1 MANNNFINVSAVA
14 PSLALADIKK
24 NIETHKELINIAAER
39 GNNILVFPELSL
51 TGTTVGD
58 LFLQGSFLDSAY
70 SGLIEL
76 AKFTSK
82 YSDLLVVVGLPLQVS
97 GRTYNV
103 AAALL
108 NGEVLGFTPKYKLN
122 DYDTYQESRYFASL
136 NLESEEIF
144 TNDEN
149 LFSYSPYTI
158 CDKNSSRYV
167 NISILV
173 GSDID
178 SSEVLSK
185 VENTK
190 SDIIINPNSEAELL
204 FSEKTRTEK
213 ITHMSAETRT
223 AIISAY
229 TGSGESSSNYIYQG
243 AGIISELG
251 ENLVEVKESFDNDEP
266 ALAETIISLSPIR
279 FSQRKI
285 KANLSSNF
293 ATYAEL
299 NFVDPKFS
307 KLAKKRYPFVRT
319 DDIRSF
325 DKNNNDIKY
334 LFDRCI
340 NLQAAGLTRRIK
352 QIHAKTMVIGVSGG
366 LDSTVA
372 LLVCDRAREL
382 LGLDQDSIMA
392 VTMPGFGSSK
402 GSKNNTE
409 ILAEALD
416 IDLKEISI
424 VPATTQ
430 HLEDI
435 GHDINIH
442 DLTYENAQARERT
455 QILMDLSNKHNG
467 LVIGTG
473 DLSEMALGWCTYNGD
488 QMSMYA
494 VNSSLPKTTMR
505 YLLNIAYDKYKES
518 NPQLA
523 KVLNDIVTA
532 PVSPELLPP
541 DADGNITQKTE
552 EQIGSYTLHD
562 FFLYHYC
569 YRGNSIADTFSLA
582 KANFICASSADKK
595 EQISRETAG
604 AETFS
609 EEEIKTTFKTFIRR
623 LYTQQFKRKASPDA
637 IKVTELGLSASGD
650 FQIPSD
656 LNISI
661 FMDEIDNL

>member
-14 PSLALADIKK
+14 PKLTLADIKK
-24 NIETHKELINIAAER
+24 NVETHKELISKAAEQ

-58 LFLQGSFLDSAY
+58 LFLQGSFLDSVY
-70 SGLIEL
+70 LGLIEL
-76 AKFTSK
+76 VKFTSN
-82 YSDLLVVVGLPLQVS
+82 YSDLFIVVGLPLQVS

-103 AAALL
+103 AATLL
-108 NGEVLGFTPKYKLN
+108 NGEILGFTPKYKLN
-122 DYDTYQESRYFASL
+122 DYDTYQESRYFTSL

-144 TNDEN
+144 TNDGH
-149 LFSYSPYTI
+149 LFSYSPYTL
-158 CDKNSSRYV
+158 CDKKSSRYI
-167 NISILV
+167 NISIAV
-173 GSDID
+173 GSDIY
-178 SSEVLSK
+178 SSEVLNK
-185 VENTK
+185 VERSK
-190 SDIIINPNSEAELL
+190 SDIIINPNAEAELL
-204 FSEKTRTEK
+204 FSENTRREK
-213 ITHMSAETRT
+213 ITQKTADTKT

-229 TGSGESSSNYIYQG
+229 AGSGESSSHYIYQG

-251 ENLVEVKESFDNDEP
+251 ENLVELKETFNNDESV
-266 ALAETIISLSPIR
+266 LAETLISLSPIR
-279 FSQRKI
+279 FSQRKT
-285 KANLSSNF
+285 KSKLSSNF

-299 NFVDPKFS
+299 NFTDPKFNRIET
-307 KLAKKRYPFVRT
+307 KRYPFVRM
-319 DDIRSF
+319 DDIRNF
-325 DKNNNDIKY
+325 DKNDVNIKNLY
-334 LFDRCI
+334 DRCI
-340 NLQAAGLTRRIK
+340 NLQAAGLAKRIK

-372 LLVCDRAREL
+372 LLVCDRAREI
-382 LGLDQDSIMA
+382 LGLEKDSIMA

-402 GSKNNTE
+402 GSKSNAE

-416 IDLKEISI
+416 IELKEISI

-435 GHDINIH
+435 EHDINTH
-442 DLTYENAQARERT
+442 NLTYENAQARERT

-467 LVIGTG
+467 LVVGTG

-505 YLLNIAYDKYKES
+505 YLLNIAYYEYKDS

-523 KVLNDIVTA
+523 QVLNDIVTA

-541 DADGNITQKTE
+541 DADGNISQKTE

-569 YRGNSIADTFSLA
+569 YRGNSISDTCALA
-582 KANFICASSADKK
+582 KANFICANSTSKNEQSSC
-595 EQISRETAG
+595 ETSNG
-604 AETFS
+604 ETFTA
-609 EEEIKTTFKTFIRR
+609 EEIKTTFKTFIRR
-623 LYTQQFKRKASPDA
+623 LYTQQFKRKAAPDA

-661 FMDEIDNL
+661 FMDELNDL